1 MKVVIDSQKLNQPG
15 ENIKVDLQHVLDNT
29 CDKYSV
35 TPVEISYYVGYY
47 NLSSSALTGSN
58 NTYRYSN
65 GTATFNNALPE
76 GLYSVSSYFDAI
88 KRNITANGNNSANIN
103 YAVNSD
109 NGTITIQVTPPY
121 TFSIIQPN
129 MDLLGFNSTQI
140 ISTSATSDNPINF
153 FPHKMLYVHLRQIK
167 NNFNY
172 YNGNKSDILARIPI
186 TEDNFGTLVQHKFD
200 RPYVNILDNTT
211 ISSLELTLTDEDN
224 NIIDFHGMPVFYT
237 LEINKF

>member
-29 CDKYSV
+29 CDIYSV

-76 GLYSVSSYFDAI
+76 GLYSISSYFDAI
-88 KRNITANGNNSANIN
+88 KRNITANGNNSANIG
-103 YAVNSD
+103 YGINSD

-129 MDLLGFNSTQI
+129 MDLLGFNSTQ
-140 ISTSATSDNPINF
+140 
-153 FPHKMLYVHLRQIK
+153 
-167 NNFNY
+167 NY
-172 YNGNKSDILARIPI
+172 KYKR
-186 TEDNFGTLVQHKFD
+186 
-200 RPYVNILDNTT
+200 
-211 ISSLELTLTDEDN
+211 
-224 NIIDFHGMPVFYT
+224 DFR
-237 LEINKF
+237 

>member
-1 MKVVIDSQKLNQPG
+1 MCLIN
-15 ENIKVDLQHVLDNT
+15 NT
-29 CDKYSV
+29 CDIYSV
-35 TPVEISYYVGYY
+35 TPVEISYYVGYF
-47 NLSSSALTGSN
+47 NLSSSN

-88 KRNITANGNNSANIN
+88 KRNITANGNNSANIS
-103 YAVNSD
+103 YDVNSD

-200 RPYVNILDNTT
+200 RPYVNIVDNTT
-211 ISSLELTLTDEDN
+211 ISCLEFTITDENDD
-224 NIIDFHGMPVFYT
+224 IIDFHNMPVFYT